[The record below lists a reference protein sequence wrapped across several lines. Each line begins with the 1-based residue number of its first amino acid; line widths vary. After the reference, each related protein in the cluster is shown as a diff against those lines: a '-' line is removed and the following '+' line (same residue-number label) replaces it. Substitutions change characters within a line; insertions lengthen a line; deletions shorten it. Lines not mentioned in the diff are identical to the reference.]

1 MINPSP
7 AAANLPR
14 LCSYQSPLGEILLAA
29 DSGALVGLW
38 FSGQRYLPAW
48 LSSVVV
54 QPLPTANSD
63 STAAVLRRTALWL
76 DTYFSGC
83 EPDFIPA
90 LAPVGT
96 PFRQQVWR
104 LLLQIPYGQ
113 TVTYGHLASLLARAK
128 GVPTMSAQA
137 IGGAVGHNP
146 ISLIIPCHRVI
157 GANGSLT
164 GYAGGVERKEQLLY
178 MERRVSADLPTPL
191 RGGK

>member
-14 LCSYQSPLGEILLAA
+14 LCSYQSLLGEILLAA

-48 LSSVVV
+48 LSSAVL
-54 QPLPTANSD
+54 QPLPVTNSD

-76 DTYFSGC
+76 DTYFSGR
-83 EPDFIPA
+83 EPDFIPT

-128 GVPTMSAQA
+128 GVSTMSAQA

-178 MERRVSADLPTPL
+178 MEHRGSADLPTPL

>member
-7 AAANLPR
+7 SAANLPR

-38 FSGQRYLPAW
+38 FSGQCYLPAW
-48 LSSVVV
+48 LSSAVL
-54 QPLPTANSD
+54 QPLPVANSD

-76 DTYFSGC
+76 DTYFSGR
-83 EPDFIPA
+83 EPAFIPT

-96 PFRQQVWR
+96 PFRQQVWH

-113 TVTYGHLASLLARAK
+113 TVTYGHLASQMARAK

-157 GANGSLT
+157 GANGNLT
-164 GYAGGVERKEQLLY
+164 GYAGGVERKERLLY
-178 MERRVSADLPTPL
+178 MERRGSADLPTPL
-191 RGGK
+191 RIGK

>member
-38 FSGQRYLPAW
+38 FCGQRYLPAR
-48 LSSVVV
+48 LSSAVG
-54 QPLPTANSD
+54 D

-76 DTYFSGC
+76 DTYFSGR
-83 EPDFIPA
+83 EPDFIPT
-90 LAPVGT
+90 LAPVGS
-96 PFRQQVWR
+96 PFRQQVWS

-113 TVTYGHLASLLARAK
+113 TVTYGHLASQMARAK

-178 MERRVSADLPTPL
+178 MEHRGSAALPTPL